1 MTFESEALSLKYLC
15 RHILKDGCFK
25 CQKVE
30 GGGGGGSSAA
40 LIYPSPPPSPTPIN
54 ILTHYAAEDAT
65 E

>member
-30 GGGGGGSSAA
+30 GGGGGGRFLCSPT
-40 LIYPSPPPSPTPIN
+40 IPPPITNPQ
-54 ILTHYAAEDAT
+54 AEDAT